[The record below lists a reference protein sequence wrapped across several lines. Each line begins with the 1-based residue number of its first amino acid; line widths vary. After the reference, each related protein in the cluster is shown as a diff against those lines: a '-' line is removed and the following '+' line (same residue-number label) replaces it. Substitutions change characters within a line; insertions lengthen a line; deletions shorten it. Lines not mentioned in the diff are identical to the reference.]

1 MSSDAIC
8 TFAAPGFSSKFAD
21 KTGLP
26 ARNASTKVPPC
37 FYRQLAGV
45 AQLVRAPV
53 CGTGGRRF
61 ETGHSPHHSFAETEE
76 RGKCTAFIH
85 GPVIVQVAMVDC
97 GRGGI
102 GRRAGFRYQWRKS
115 WGFKSL
121 RPHHWC
127 LRQHVRVKWLGADRV
142 AGARQM

>member
-1 MSSDAIC
+1 MFGVKMSSDAVG
-8 TFAAPGFSSKFAD
+8 TFAALGFSPQFAD

-61 ETGHSPHHSFAETEE
+61 ETGHSPHRSSAETKSDGEDAQHLS
-76 RGKCTAFIH
+76 T
-85 GPVIVQVAMVDC
+85 
-97 GRGGI
+97 GR
-102 GRRAGFRYQWRKS
+102 
-115 WGFKSL
+115 L
-121 RPHHWC
+121 
-127 LRQHVRVKWLGADRV
+127 
-142 AGARQM
+142 

>member
-1 MSSDAIC
+1 MKLSGDAVG
-8 TFAAPGFSSKFAD
+8 TFATLGFSSKFTD

-61 ETGHSPHHSFAETEE
+61 ETGHSPHHSFAETKSDGENA
-76 RGKCTAFIH
+76 RHLSTGRLLCKSQWLIA
-85 GPVIVQVAMVDC
+85 GVAELVDALVL
-97 GRGGI
+97 GTSGESRGGSSPSARTI
-102 GRRAGFRYQWRKS
+102 GACENLSG
-115 WGFKSL
+115 
-121 RPHHWC
+121 
-127 LRQHVRVKWLGADRV
+127 
-142 AGARQM
+142 

>member
-1 MSSDAIC
+1 MGGDAVG
-8 TFAAPGFSSKFAD
+8 TFAALVFSPKITK

-61 ETGHSPHHSFAETEE
+61 ETGHSPHCSFAEMQSEGE
-76 RGKCTAFIH
+76 MHRIY
-85 GPVIVQVAMVDC
+85 P
-97 GRGGI
+97 
-102 GRRAGFRYQWRKS
+102 RADDSASRNG
-115 WGFKSL
+115 
-121 RPHHWC
+121 
-127 LRQHVRVKWLGADRV
+127 
-142 AGARQM
+142 